1 MVTAIA
7 TNLYGKAAIT
17 RNDPHEFTHKQ
28 NHLHH
33 RTHRRP
39 HRGSSTICWCAR
51 NLPRRSQFPRP
62 IGRCGT
68 LTMIAKLSADVG
80 MGVLTGVIDS
90 YRVAFGSID
99 FQNPDGLT
107 VKDRLINKTH
117 AFPHQLI
124 DIPRLNQ
131 SEREQRYGQYC

>member
-1 MVTAIA
+1 MVRQQSQGMTHMNSRINRTIFIIALTTALTGA
-7 TNLYGKAAIT
+7 VTPCAGAQETSPGA
-17 RNDPHEFTHKQ
+17 P
-28 NHLHH
+28 
-33 RTHRRP
+33 
-39 HRGSSTICWCAR
+39 SSPE
-51 NLPRRSQFPRP
+51 LL
-62 IGRCGT
+62 GRCGT

-124 DIPRLNQ
+124 DIPRLDQ

>member
-1 MVTAIA
+1 MNSRMNRTIFIIALTAA
-7 TNLYGKAAIT
+7 LTGAVAPCVGAQET
-17 RNDPHEFTHKQ
+17 SPSVPSSPDP
-28 NHLHH
+28 L
-33 RTHRRP
+33 
-39 HRGSSTICWCAR
+39 
-51 NLPRRSQFPRP
+51 
-62 IGRCGT
+62 GRCGT

-117 AFPHQLI
+117 AFPHQLM
-124 DIPRLNQ
+124 DIPRLDQ

>member
-1 MVTAIA
+1 MNSRMNRTIFIIALTAA
-7 TNLYGKAAIT
+7 LTGAVAPCAGAQET
-17 RNDPHEFTHKQ
+17 SHDP
-28 NHLHH
+28 L
-33 RTHRRP
+33 
-39 HRGSSTICWCAR
+39 
-51 NLPRRSQFPRP
+51 
-62 IGRCGT
+62 GRCGT